1 MPVRFRCWTMCP
13 ALAVSF
19 IILLLSAGCTPSRN
33 VSSNRLPGED
43 SGKGKLSLFL
53 NLKEN
58 RGPDLEMR
66 IRMIELLSEGGIWQP
81 LTVEAVTVRSGT
93 IESGQIFIARS
104 SLEPGYYSRLRLTLD
119 GAFLLQRMDERVP
132 LAPENLALENR
143 VVEVGI
149 PAPLYIGKGDSRS
162 LFLSWDVQASLV
174 EGVLFRPVFR
184 LAPRLKN
191 LIADVAYVACPD
203 INTVYMIRTDKNRV
217 LDSLGVAGAPT
228 YLFRAPFVPAENLY
242 ALTPGDLGVK
252 RIAAAANRVVETY
265 RLSMSGKPTHMALG
279 PSGRRAYL
287 IDRRRGNIL
296 RMDLQSGTVDLR
308 ARLGHGPVYIIY
320 LKKRNLLAVSFSLS
334 QTVVLVDPE
343 HLSPVQTIST
353 SGRPEGLAVWRDRL
367 LYIAESGSNT
377 VLQYDLEQSRT
388 VRRIPVGFSP
398 RRILAVDNMIYVADY
413 GSKSIS
419 MLRPGQLGVTR
430 AIPLSGRPLELADVA
445 SRKLIYVGNE
455 EEKAITIVDPVTM
468 KVVGAIQLGARPAGI
483 AVMD

>member
-1 MPVRFRCWTMCP
+1 MYVRSLINSIAV
-13 ALAVSF
+13 ALLWG
-19 IILLLSAGCTPSRN
+19 ILVLLAGCIPPGNSSSASSMAGISGNGLLSI
-33 VSSNRLPGED
+33 
-43 SGKGKLSLFL
+43 FL
-53 NLKEN
+53 NLKED
-58 RGPDLEMR
+58 RGGDLEMR
-66 IRMIELLSEGGIWQP
+66 IRSIELLSDSGSWQP
-81 LTVEAVTVRSGT
+81 LGIEVVTVRSGT
-93 IESGQIFIARS
+93 IGNRQVFIVRS
-104 SLEPGYYSRLRLTLD
+104 SLVPGYYSHLRLNLID
-119 GAFLLQRMDERVP
+119 ASLYQRMDERIP
-132 LAPENLALENR
+132 LALKTE
-143 VVEVGI
+143 VVEVKI
-149 PAPLYIGKGDSRS
+149 PDPLYIDKGDSRS
-162 LFLSWDVQASLV
+162 LFLSWDVQDSLV
-174 EGVLFRPVFR
+174 EGARFKPVFQ
-184 LAPRLKN
+184 LAPSLKN

-203 INTVYMIRTDKNRV
+203 INTVFMIRTDKNRV

-242 ALTPGDLGVK
+242 ALTPEDLGVK

-279 PSGRRAYL
+279 PAGRRAYL
-287 IDRRRGNIL
+287 IDRKRGNIL

-308 ARLGHGPVYIIY
+308 ARLGHGPVYILY
-320 LKKRNLLAVSFSLS
+320 LKKWNLLAVSFSLS

-377 VLQYDLEQSRT
+377 VLQYDLEQGRV

-430 AIPLSGRPLELADVA
+430 TIPLSGRPLELADVA
-445 SRKLIYVGNE
+445 TRKLIYVGNE
-455 EEKAITIVDPVTM
+455 DEQAITIIDPVTM
-468 KVVGAIQLGARPAGI
+468 KSVGAIQLGARPAGI

>member
-1 MPVRFRCWTMCP
+1 MYAR
-13 ALAVSF
+13 ALTKMFFLSY
-19 IILLLSAGCTPSRN
+19 LLVVMSLPAGCVPPVN
-33 VSSNRLPGED
+33 GSSGFATIED

-53 NLKEN
+53 NLKED

-66 IRMIELLSEGGIWQP
+66 IRRIELLSEGDIWQP
-81 LTVEAVTVRSGT
+81 LTVGTVMVRSGT
-93 IESGQIFIARS
+93 IEDGQIFITRS
-104 SLEPGYYSRLRLTLD
+104 SLAPGYYSRLRLTLA
-119 GAFLLQRMDERVP
+119 GASLLQRIDERIS
-132 LAPENLALENR
+132 LASEIQ
-143 VVEVGI
+143 VVEIKI
-149 PAPLYIGKGDSRS
+149 PDPLYIGKGDSRS

-174 EGVLFRPVFR
+174 DGTGFRPVFQ
-184 LAPRLKN
+184 LAPSLKN

-203 INTVYMIRTDKNRV
+203 INTVYMIRTDKNQV

-242 ALTPGDLGVK
+242 ALTPEDLGVK

-279 PSGRRAYL
+279 PAGRRAYL
-287 IDRRRGNIL
+287 IDRKRGNIL

-308 ARLGHGPVYIIY
+308 ARLGHGPVYILY
-320 LKKRNLLAVSFSLS
+320 LKKRDLLAVSFSLS

-353 SGRPEGLAVWRDRL
+353 SARPEGLAVWRDRL

-377 VLQYDLEQSRT
+377 VLQYDLEQNR
-388 VRRIPVGFSP
+388 VIRRIPVGFNP

-430 AIPLSGRPLELADVA
+430 TIPLSGRPLELADVA
-445 SRKLIYVGNE
+445 TRKLIYVGNE
-455 EEKAITIVDPVTM
+455 DEQAITIIDPVTM
-468 KVVGAIQLGARPAGI
+468 KSVGAIQLGARPAGI